1 MSRQV
6 IRDSYGK
13 EIGYYVEQH
22 NGDIKVYDNKTKYL
36 GEARDDGTFDSYG
49 KKISSSKEPGLLLHS
64 C

>member
-1 MSRQV
+1 MRQV

-13 EIGYYVEQH
+13 EIGYYQVQA
-22 NGDIKVYDNKTKYL
+22 NGDIKVYDNKTHYL

-49 KKISSSKEPGLLLHS
+49 KKITSSKEPGLLIR